1 MSIGTWGA
9 LVLLAQVSSG
19 SPPECGE
26 RFDLLPRAGPLSWIG
41 DGPYGDAVQDD
52 LLCPGEDSPL
62 LMVMNSSIKG
72 MPEFAL
78 FMKRPAGSATANIT
92 VRRYRDNVWFAMQDW
107 LYGYP
112 KKKLVGSR
120 KELERAALAAV
131 SRKLDTFQADID
143 ADTFEV
149 IARVWSQTIDRARP
163 DPRRPKFIVHTHVGY
178 GFRSGDRGAY
188 GGGRAPGGAA
198 EQLIGLGNDL
208 VAYATAAPTTRPPL
222 RDQLA
227 AAAAALEARLK
238 TLKPC
243 PPEE

>member
-1 MSIGTWGA
+1 
-9 LVLLAQVSSG
+9 
-19 SPPECGE
+19 
-26 RFDLLPRAGPLSWIG
+26 
-41 DGPYGDAVQDD
+41 
-52 LLCPGEDSPL
+52 
-62 LMVMNSSIKG
+62 

-78 FMKRPAGSATANIT
+78 FLARPAGSTTAKIT
-92 VRRYRDNVWFAMQDW
+92 VRRYRDNVWFAIQDW

-112 KKKLVGSR
+112 KRKLVGSSE
-120 KELERAALAAV
+120 ELERAALAAV

-143 ADTFEV
+143 AGTFEV

-163 DPRRPKFIVHTHVGY
+163 DPRRPKVIVHAHVGY
-178 GFRSGDRGAY
+178 GFRSGDRGAK
-188 GGGRAPGGAA
+188 GSGRATGGAA

-208 VAYATAAPTTRPPL
+208 VAYATAAPATRPPL

-243 PPEE
+243 PPAE